1 MNHLSGATT
10 SRHRPRHRA
19 TRLAG
24 GTLGA
29 LVLLAGVGTTAAAPA
44 QAVEYPATFLDT
56 ASTVWSYSDDA
67 SDPSA
72 GAGDRLGWTQQAFDD
87 SAWKTGSG
95 SFGAKNG
102 KATGIGP
109 YTANTLLNQY
119 IDGSAAPDVPTYH
132 FRSDFELSDEQLA
145 GLDSLQGSIVY
156 DDAVQ
161 IFVNGTKVAG
171 FVDEQVEA
179 APEASRNQMY
189 AGASAGDPASS
200 TFSVPA
206 SALVAGENTVAIA
219 LYQDRATSSDIY
231 LDLASLAPVAAD
243 EPVSISDLVLTVGS
257 DESERGI
264 SWYTDRDVAQAAQ
277 IAPASAMTGETFP
290 AAAAT
295 IVPGVGAGTTSG
307 EFNRFATVTGLA
319 EDTAYVYRVGSDENG
334 WSATSTFTTRSFS
347 GDYDF
352 LFVGDP
358 QIGASGDVAS
368 DQAGWTD
375 TLNVAQATYPDA
387 EMLFSAGDQVE
398 RAGNEDHYQAFLAPE
413 QLRTLPLV
421 PVNGNH
427 DVGSKA
433 YEQHY
438 NVPNLDAS
446 AGAATSGTSSG
457 GDYWFSYKDVLFM
470 VINSNSSDYASHAA
484 FLEQVVAEQGASAK
498 WKVLAFH
505 HSIYSVAAH
514 TNDTQITDMR
524 AALPSIISDLG
535 VDLVLQGHDH
545 SYTRSYLIKDGELA
559 NPDETAAQGTVTAGE
574 GEVLYVTAN
583 SASGSKYYDVKA
595 PDAWFA
601 SVINQ
606 EYTRNYSNI
615 AVTDDSITITT
626 LRSEA
631 NDAARGPVNSIVDEV
646 TLQREDT
653 LAPELV
659 LPDTETTV
667 EQGTAFD
674 ARAGVTATDVR
685 DGDLTAAITV
695 DGTVDTATPGTY
707 ALTYSVSDAA
717 GNTATANRSVT
728 VTAVVEP
735 GTPGGGTDGGTGSG
749 GPAPVASGSDPLANT
764 GAEIGGIVAIAVML
778 LLGGALVLVQRRSRS
793 RREGRT
799 EA

>member
-1 MNHLSGATT
+1 MNDIIGATDT
-10 SRHRPRHRA
+10 RHRSRHRA

-29 LVLLAGVGTTAAAPA
+29 LVLLVGVGTTAAAPA
-44 QAVEYPATFLDT
+44 QAASYPDTFLDT

-67 SDPSA
+67 SDPAAGSA
-72 GAGDRLGWTQQAFDD
+72 DRLVWTQGGFDD
-87 SAWKTGSG
+87 SAWKTANG

-102 KATGIGP
+102 RATGIGP
-109 YTANTLLNQY
+109 YTAKTLLNQY

-132 FRSDFELSDEQLA
+132 FRSDFELTGEQLD

-161 IFVNGTKVAG
+161 VFVNGTKVAG

-189 AGASAGDPASS
+189 AGASNGDPLTS
-200 TFSVPA
+200 TFTVPA
-206 SALVAGENTVAIA
+206 SALVAGENTVAVA

-231 LDLASLAPVAAD
+231 FDLTSLAPVAAD
-243 EPVSISDLVLTVGS
+243 EPVSISDVVLTIGA

-264 SWYTDRDVAQAAQ
+264 TWYSDRDVAQVAQ
-277 IAPASAMTGETFP
+277 VAPASAMTGDAFP
-290 AAAAT
+290 EASAVN
-295 IVPGVGAGTTSG
+295 VPGVGGVTTSG
-307 EFNRFATVTGLA
+307 EFNRFATITGLA
-319 EDTAYVYRVGSDENG
+319 ESTGYVYRVGSDDNG
-334 WSATSTFTTRSFS
+334 WSEVSAFTTKSFS

-358 QIGASGDVAS
+358 QIGASGNVAN
-368 DQAGWTD
+368 DQAGWAD
-375 TLNVAQATYPDA
+375 TLDVAQAAYPDA
-387 EMLFSAGDQVE
+387 ELLFSAGDQVE
-398 RAGNEDHYQAFLAPE
+398 RAGNEDHYNAFLAPE
-413 QLRTLPLV
+413 QLRTMPLV

-438 NVPNLDAS
+438 NVPNLDPT

-470 VINSNSSDYASHAA
+470 VINSNSSDYDSHAA

-514 TNDTQITDMR
+514 TNDTQIVDMR
-524 AALPSIISDLG
+524 AKLPSIISDLG

-559 NPDETAAQGTVTAGE
+559 NPDETAAQGTVTAGP

-615 AVTDDSITITT
+615 RVTDDSITITT

-631 NDAARGPVNSIVDEV
+631 NSAARAAVNSVVDEV

-653 LAPELV
+653 VAPQLV
-659 LPDTETTV
+659 LPETETTV
-667 EQGTAFD
+667 EQGAAFD
-674 ARAGVTATDVR
+674 ALAGVTATDTR

-695 DGTVDTATPGTY
+695 SGSVDTMTPGTY
-707 ALTYSVSDAA
+707 ALSYAVSDAA
-717 GNTATANRSVT
+717 GNTATASRSVT
-728 VTAVVEP
+728 VTAAPAVP
-735 GTPGGGTDGGTGSG
+735 GTPGAGSGTGPGS
-749 GPAPVASGSDPLANT
+749 PTPVASGSDPLANT
-764 GAEIGGIVAIAVML
+764 GAEISGIVAIAFML
-778 LLGGALVLVQRRSRS
+778 LLGGALTLLQRRALA
-793 RREGRT
+793 RREG
-799 EA
+799 